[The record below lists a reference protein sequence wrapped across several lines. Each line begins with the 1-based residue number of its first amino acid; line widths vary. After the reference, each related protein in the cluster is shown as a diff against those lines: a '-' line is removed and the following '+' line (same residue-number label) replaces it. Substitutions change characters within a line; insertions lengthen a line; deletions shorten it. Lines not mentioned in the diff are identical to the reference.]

1 MAVEFV
7 AAVEAAGGL
16 GGLGAAEAAAD
27 ELFAVEAVEPVVEL
41 VAEGVVVVV
50 GWKEKLA
57 SARSPTARCKRTRRW
72 KLGSAHGR
80 VAKLPRLVRPELQG
94 V

>member
-27 ELFAVEAVEPVVEL
+27 ELFADAVEAEV
-41 VAEGVVVVV
+41 VAEGVVVV

>member
-27 ELFAVEAVEPVVEL
+27 ELFADAVEPVAEL
-41 VAEGVVVVV
+41 VDEGVVVV